1 MTKNCPVDKSEKMV
15 VRLLGASATIMVRK
29 QAKTM
34 IQFIPVIQT
43 NRGKIDIVCHL
54 CTVDQCILLLLHNVL
69 WYDCRT
75 LRTD

>member
-15 VRLLGASATIMVRK
+15 VLLLGAAIATIMVRK
-29 QAKTM
+29 QAKTR
-34 IQFIPVIQT
+34 IWFIPVIQT
-43 NRGKIDIVCHL
+43 NRGKIDIVCHV

-75 LRTD
+75 